1 MGVCFPVRASVR
13 GRRIVK
19 QDPNSLSLFVGFCLR
34 PLANLPPW
42 SSEAGMVRRG
52 LASHM
57 PSAAPFVVLADDPM
71 LSLAFV
77 ERMDMTIKAL
87 DGGRVS

>member
-1 MGVCFPVRASVR
+1 
-13 GRRIVK
+13 
-19 QDPNSLSLFVGFCLR
+19 
-34 PLANLPPW
+34 
-42 SSEAGMVRRG
+42 
-52 LASHM
+52 M